1 MARMPASDFSS
12 PNRSWIVAVTASPRV
27 AFESIASFMPFC
39 SVARTRRFS
48 TLAGD
53 ESKASPDDTDS
64 PVL

>member
-1 MARMPASDFSS
+1 MPASDFSS
-12 PNRSWIVAVTASPRV
+12 PNRSWIVAETASPRV

-53 ESKASPDDTDS
+53 ESNASPDDTDS